1 MGRRSGQV
9 GPGPAPRSPLRAWGL
24 AGEGQARGPSP
35 PPGEGG
41 PGCASGGLGVP
52 FTVCLFVGWFS
63 RRSSLTSFSLS
74 PSPVPRPPPGIR
86 TEQDFYVRLIDSM
99 TKQVSCFFTSRRR
112 GTLGPQHLGES
123 RGWLLPSERAG
134 TRTVSVRAGRGAGSR
149 GAAFQV
155 RMHSGIC
162 ARRVGN
168 VARRLVRRT
177 QTLGRKAACRGGRM
191 WAQLRLTR
199 PGAPGGAQGVPGTWW
214 VRSGP
219 VVQNPKRLG
228 LPEEAWGGGRG
239 WGPRQ
244 LLQER

>member
-1 MGRRSGQV
+1 MARW
-9 GPGPAPRSPLRAWGL
+9 GPAPLPAPRCGLGGWLARARPEAPLRTLGKGVL
-24 AGEGQARGPSP
+24 AVLL
-35 PPGEGG
+35 
-41 PGCASGGLGVP
+41 GGLGVP

-74 PSPVPRPPPGIR
+74 PSPVPRPPGIR

-134 TRTVSVRAGRGAGSR
+134 TRTLSVRAGRGAGSR

-168 VARRLVRRT
+168 VARRLLRRT

-191 WAQLRLTR
+191 WAQLRLTP